1 MKRFQQ
7 VVVVVVLAL
16 ELVFTTFAVRGTGP
30 QMAGGNICPLV
41 GWNTRPS
48 SCSFFSVAALSG
60 IPVRFPPGPTPDV
73 GWKT

>member
-1 MKRFQQ
+1 MKRFLQISI
-7 VVVVVVLAL
+7 VVVLAL

-48 SCSFFSVAALSG
+48 SCSVIPVAGIIG
-60 IPVRFPPGPTPDV
+60 IPYRIPPGPTPDV
-73 GWKT
+73 GWNT